1 MLCWCDVLSSL
12 FQLVLFCNFLRQ
24 SLSLAQG
31 TCSSESRDP
40 APTHLGSKCRRGAR
54 SIRVCKF
61 TLVTRWSTHQES
73 SYYLLKSGWSVECL
87 PYLYVLIRQQ
97 RRQRFICEYS
107 ATCFQPATE
116 ADTCPELQIEGLK
129 PTKIYLR
136 LSLLP
141 GGNCGHC
148 FAQWLHFS
156 SGVPLQQRPSKISCH
171 IHFACCDLDRFG
183 IYAWYLMPQHLTKTN
198 VPDKGRPLADR
209 RWNYLLDSTVQSW
222 GVFFWYLAAE
232 WPEQKIKRQWKN
244 TCQKRCSAT
253 VSWSTLTLKSAVLIL
268 GDTELPVFES
278 SRFDMVVTGECRLY
292 YAIRRW
298 LNLDMTWLDDKQSE
312 IWICGEMV
320 WSSYWRWFQVRVFGP
335 RIIQNHSET
344 TTTTWTKRMILY

>member
-1 MLCWCDVLSSL
+1 MLMRCSFVSL
-12 FQLVLFCNFLRQ
+12 PARSFLQLFGAVTFI
-24 SLSLAQG
+24 
-31 TCSSESRDP
+31 
-40 APTHLGSKCRRGAR
+40 GAR
-54 SIRVCKF
+54 HILERIAWSSSYALGLKVQTRSKKHSCVKF

-87 PYLYVLIRQQ
+87 PYLYVLVRQQ

-244 TCQKRCSAT
+244 TWQKRCSAT

-298 LNLDMTWLDDKQSE
+298 LNLDMTWLDDKQCE